1 MNRQE
6 LKALIK
12 DSYGVSPDQ
21 PWMRSP
27 NHEVFRHK
35 DNKKWFALIMD
46 VPRNKLGLSGSELI
60 DVVNFKYDQ
69 FLLGSLL
76 KEDGFFPGYHMNK
89 SYWISVALDGT
100 APDDKIKMLL
110 DMSYE
115 ATLPRKEGINK

>member
-12 DSYGVSPDQ
+12 ENYGVTADH

-27 NHEVFRHK
+27 KHEVFRH
-35 DNKKWFALIMD
+35 DSNKKWFALIMD
-46 VPRNKLGLSGSELI
+46 VPRSKLGLQGNELI

-76 KEDGFFPGYHMNK
+76 KEKGFFPGYHMNK
-89 SYWISVALDGT
+89 SYWISVALDGS
-100 APDDKIKMLL
+100 APDDKIRMLL

-115 ATLPRKEGINK
+115 ATAPRNQFTKE